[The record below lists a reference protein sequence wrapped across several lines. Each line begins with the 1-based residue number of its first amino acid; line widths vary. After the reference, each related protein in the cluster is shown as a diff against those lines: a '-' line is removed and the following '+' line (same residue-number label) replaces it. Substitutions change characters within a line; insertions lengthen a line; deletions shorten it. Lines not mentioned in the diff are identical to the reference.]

1 MKLSIVVPLY
11 NEVESVLEL
20 HEELT
25 QSTLNF
31 EGEREVI
38 YVNDGSNDGTQDCLD
53 SLARSCPFVK
63 VIEFTRNRGKS
74 AAYMA
79 GFAAVEGDIV
89 ITMDGDLQDDPA
101 EIPNLLAALAQGNDL
116 VIGWKQ
122 GRMEN
127 EPLKKIPSAVFNS
140 LVSASFGLTIHD
152 SNCGMRAMRTVVA
165 ESLVLYGDLYRF
177 IPELAHMRG
186 FRVTEAPIAHRKR
199 KYSYSKYGAR
209 RFWTGALDLLT
220 VRFLTK
226 YREKPLHFFGTLGM
240 VPVVLGVGL
249 EVYVL
254 VQKLSGSLFQNHV
267 AAIIIGVMLI
277 LLGAQLLATGLIG
290 EMLSSQLHH
299 LRQTSSADGNRS
311 EGKPA
316 EKRARFP

>member
-1 MKLSIVVPLY
+1 MRLSIVIPLY
-11 NEVESVLEL
+11 NEAESVQEL
-20 HEELT
+20 HAEMEQATGNLA
-25 QSTLNF
+25 
-31 EGEREVI
+31 GEREFI
-38 YVNDGSNDGTQDCLD
+38 YVNDGSSDDTQNYLD
-53 SLARSCPFVK
+53 ALAEAHPYVK
-63 VIEFTRNRGKS
+63 VIQFSRNRGKS
-74 AAYMA
+74 AAYME
-79 GFAAVEGDIV
+79 GFAAVEGQVV

-101 EIPNLLAALAQGNDL
+101 EIPNLLACLDEGHDL

-140 LVSASFGLTIHD
+140 LVSASFGLRIHD
-152 SNCGMRAMRTVVA
+152 SNCGMRAMRASVA
-165 ESLVLYGDLYRF
+165 ESLLLYGDLYRF

-186 FRVTEAPIAHRKR
+186 FRVTELPIAHRKR
-199 KYSYSKYGAR
+199 KYSYSKYGAK

-240 VPVVLGVGL
+240 IPTVTGVGL

-254 VQKLSGSLFQNHV
+254 VRKLSGSLFQDHV

-290 EMLSSQLHH
+290 EMLSSQIHH
-299 LRQTSSADGNRS
+299 LRHNAPTDRRRS
-311 EGKPA
+311 EDKPVA
-316 EKRARFP
+316 QRTPLP